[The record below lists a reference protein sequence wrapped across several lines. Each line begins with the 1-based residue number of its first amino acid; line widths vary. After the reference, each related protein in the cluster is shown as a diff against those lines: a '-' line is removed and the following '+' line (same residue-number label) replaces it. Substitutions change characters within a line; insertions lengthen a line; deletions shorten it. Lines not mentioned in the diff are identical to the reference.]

1 MAGPNF
7 FVAPDGTVI
16 RNIADFASLAE
27 DGSISASDLSKMRY
41 GRAYMPSV
49 YSAPATPVQAQPL
62 FRGGPGAQAAPV
74 DAMEAPAAQT
84 APAVE
89 EGPITRTARKAGR
102 ATAKTGRA
110 IKNGAGV
117 AARGARAVARGAL
130 PVATRLAPPALALG
144 IAHDYAE
151 YMGDKVRDGSLYGNR
166 ADGSAY
172 NSEADVETEGVSD
185 FGFLQPYA
193 RAIDNPASQGFG
205 YTDRVTLEDEMRR
218 RPDNQV
224 PGGIPSEMPPVTQ
237 RTPSSARRTVASPA
251 HSVTNTSSDPLES
264 IIRDYSGPLI
274 TPAQLTSKELNAP
287 ESVDLAFNRGIH
299 TVAQAPQFSNDDLAV
314 YDWRTGKPKT
324 DIFGFQIR
332 SADPR
337 DHIGDPRWGT
347 ITQEMID
354 NYR

>member
-74 DAMEAPAAQT
+74 DAMEAPAAQA

-102 ATAKTGRA
+102 ATTKAGRA

-172 NSEADVETEGVSD
+172 NPEAAVETEGVSD

-193 RAIDNPASQGFG
+193 RAIDNPSSQGFG
-205 YTDRVTLEDEMRR
+205 YTDRVTLEDELRR

-224 PGGIPSEMPPVTQ
+224 PGGVPAEMPPVTQ
-237 RTPSSARRTVASPA
+237 RNPSSARRTVSSPA
-251 HSVTNTSSDPLES
+251 PAPAATTPAADPLES
-264 IIRDYSGPLI
+264 VIRQAEAERFNRLI
-274 TPAQLTSKELNAP
+274 HTPAQEPTYS
-287 ESVDLAFNRGIH
+287 S
-299 TVAQAPQFSNDDLAV
+299 DDLAV
-314 YDWRTGKPKT
+314 YDWRTGQPKT

-332 SADPR
+332 SANPE

-354 NYR
+354 EYYRN